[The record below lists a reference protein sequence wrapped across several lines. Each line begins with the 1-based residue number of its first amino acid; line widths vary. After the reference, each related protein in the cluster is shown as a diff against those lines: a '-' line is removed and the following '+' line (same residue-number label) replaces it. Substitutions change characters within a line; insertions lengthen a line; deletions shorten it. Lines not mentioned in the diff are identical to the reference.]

1 MITEELLFMVLII
14 LCKCKEEDKANCG
27 CGVMTNDVIQF
38 KRRAYRSDIM
48 LLQGMKAMAD
58 CIWL

>member
-14 LCKCKEEDKANCG
+14 LLSARKRIKANCG
-27 CGVMTNDVIQF
+27 CGVMTNDVIQL
-38 KRRAYRSDIM
+38 REELSDQINA
-48 LLQGMKAMAD
+48 LKGMKAMAL